1 MAWTAPL
8 SWMPTMVTHTIL
20 NTHIKDNFLELS
32 THVHSGSAGEGSSTL
47 SVLVLSAQ
55 NYFPFADQSGN
66 PSSIGVLQRNGAELV
81 YYDTALKQLTADAVA
96 GTASS
101 RTLGTGAQQAAAGN
115 HTH

>member
-1 MAWTAPL
+1 MAWTVPL
-8 SWMPTMVTHTIL
+8 TWKSTMVTHTIM
-20 NTHIKDNFLELS
+20 NTHVKDNLLELS
-32 THVHSGSAGEGSSTL
+32 THVHSGSGGEGSSTL

-55 NYFPFADQSGN
+55 NYFPFSDQSAN
-66 PSSIGVLQRNGAELV
+66 PSTAGRLQRNGAELV

>member
-1 MAWTAPL
+1 MAWTAPITWL
-8 SWMPTMVTHTIL
+8 STMVTNTIM
-20 NTHIKDNFLELS
+20 NAQVKDNLLELS
-32 THVHSGSAGEGSSTL
+32 THVHSGSGGEGSATL

-55 NYFPFADQSGN
+55 NYFPFSDQSGN
-66 PSSIGVLQRNGAELV
+66 PSSAGVLQRNGAELV